1 MAGVD
6 AQFNRMRPWFVMFVS
21 VATAAETGA
30 VRFRAFGAAPTPL
43 LDITFLAACA
53 CVVVCALWL
62 LSKRMTL
69 IAHEEADRAQSQDRP

>member
-1 MAGVD
+1 MVGVD
-6 AQFNRMRPWFVMFVS
+6 GESIGIRPWFVMFVS
-21 VATAAETGA
+21 VATAAVTGA
-30 VRFRAFGAAPTPL
+30 VRFRVMGAAPNLL

-69 IAHEEADRAQSQDRP
+69 IAHEEADRAQSQDRR